1 MFTLLSSIA
10 GSALAQT
17 EQAANSPSTMGLGI
31 LAALCAVA
39 AFALLSRSKKLDE
52 QIVSLTAQL
61 DENKSL
67 LKTSTSREKK
77 LEKDLSE
84 KSQNVTQ
91 LKKDMGAQRKKTHST
106 QEELKTLRNTHK
118 TEIEKLKKVSLGKPA
133 FEVAKPEAKKPEAA
147 QAAQAAQA
155 APAKTEAVQ
164 EVQADPSQQ
173 QLDRIKQL
181 EEQKGKL
188 ETKLAENKKYISKV
202 KAEVKDSRYRVERYR
217 RVDIMTKNKTGV
229 IEDKLLTLG
238 RQYYDAIS
246 EIALLK
252 GDVKPPRPRTLVEA
266 ESRAVEREAEDKAL
280 ESEAAAA
287 ELEKAEEAKNAPVQ
301 LDASHFEVEEEEEE
315 AAEETS
321 TDSEEAIVE
330 PAALEATSEAV
341 EAAPASV

>member
-52 QIVSLTAQL
+52 QIASLTAQL
-61 DENKSL
+61 DENKTL

-84 KSQNVTQ
+84 KTQNITQ

-118 TEIEKLKKVSLGKPA
+118 TEIEKLKKASLGKPA
-133 FEVAKPEAKKPEAA
+133 FQTATQEAKKPE
-147 QAAQAAQA
+147 AAQA

-164 EVQADPSQQ
+164 EVQVDASQE

-280 ESEAAAA
+280 EAEAVAA
-287 ELEKAEEAKNAPVQ
+287 ELEKEEEAKNAPVQ
-301 LDASHFEVEEEEEE
+301 LDASHFEVEEE
-315 AAEETS
+315 ATEETS
-321 TDSEEAIVE
+321 TDSEEAVVE
-330 PAALEATSEAV
+330 PAALETASEAV